1 MQTSMRRLRHLA
13 GILGFAVLAIG
24 QAATAEAQVEITE
37 VFVDVPVLNQITIVG
52 NDFDNGPG
60 LQVTLGN
67 FPPLAILVPPPPG
80 PNQIIANLPA
90 AILAGDF
97 LLTVRTGGGQN
108 RRDTYDLTIA
118 PQPVPAIPQDAIIL
132 WDQGNVCPAGF
143 VQVNAFNGLFLMA
156 AAAVGGAGGAA
167 QHAHGAG
174 SFTGPAHRHNLEPWN
189 GNFAPVDDN
198 AGGTQFNAR
207 TNVAGGGTM
216 MGNSELVNS
225 LPPFATILLCRSL

>member
-1 MQTSMRRLRHLA
+1 MRRLRHLA

-118 PQPVPAIPQDAIIL
+118 PQLVPAIPQDAIIL
-132 WDQGNVCPAGF
+132 WDQGNVCPAE
-143 VQVNAFNGLFLMA
+143 NGRA
-156 AAAVGGAGGAA
+156 IIP
-167 QHAHGAG
+167 H
-174 SFTGPAHRHNLEPWN
+174 
-189 GNFAPVDDN
+189 
-198 AGGTQFNAR
+198 
-207 TNVAGGGTM
+207 
-216 MGNSELVNS
+216 
-225 LPPFATILLCRSL
+225 